1 MARVRLL
8 DRDQAPLLARPHY
21 DGNDP
26 GPVVAALAQ
35 VPELLDAALPFL
47 GAIYGPGAVDA
58 RTKELVVLRTS
69 AVAACRYCVDTHTV
83 VASDTGLSPAEI
95 TALRLESPVEE
106 TFPAPAERALLRW
119 VDAFAADRGAVP
131 EMVSAEL
138 ATHFDDA
145 AVVELALVAG
155 TTLMLN
161 RFCTALDLPT
171 SPETLRRLADSRWSR

>member
-8 DRDQAPLLARPHY
+8 DRYQAPLLARPHY
-21 DGNDP
+21 DGGDP

-47 GAIYGPGAVDA
+47 GAIYGPGAVDT

-69 AVAACRYCVDTHTV
+69 AVAACRYCVATHTV
-83 VASDTGLSPAEI
+83 VALDTGLSPTEI
-95 TALRLESPVEE
+95 AALRGEAAVEMA
-106 TFPAPAERALLRW
+106 FPAPAEQALLHW
-119 VDAFAADRGAVP
+119 VDAFATSQGALP
-131 EMVSAEL
+131 ETVSAEL
-138 ATHFDDA
+138 AVHFDDA
-145 AVVELALVAG
+145 AIVELALVAG

-171 SPETLRRLADSRWSR
+171 SPETLSRLPDRWRG